1 MVGVRQDR
9 GEAHLIQA
17 DEKFKRYL
25 PGWILLRHSLDVS
38 QHFAQ
43 SLQQPY
49 QFLLTNPS
57 HCGVSDKSK
66 WAWILI
72 AKNIQWLSSSISYSS
87 NVVCSNRISLW
98 ESRDCDADLDEGR
111 KVAGQ
116 VSSATSKKL
125 ACSSRAIFARD
136 KRVFNLEHAIITVI
150 TL

>member
-1 MVGVRQDR
+1 MSSGFSTVGPLISVSAVPNCEDKGKTYFVARNNSGPVKEMVGVRQDR

-72 AKNIQWLSSSISYSS
+72 AKNIQ
-87 NVVCSNRISLW
+87 
-98 ESRDCDADLDEGR
+98 
-111 KVAGQ
+111 
-116 VSSATSKKL
+116 
-125 ACSSRAIFARD
+125 
-136 KRVFNLEHAIITVI
+136 
-150 TL
+150 